1 MKKGKFSLILAVIIM
16 TVGFVFVLLGVLSFL
31 GVLSSPLSDYS
42 EMLSLSLSVTGG
54 KDRLWEAGAFLI
66 FDALLILIFRGRRP
80 FSMFTVV
87 YIWPMYFTLLSAVRK
102 VNEIPFPSFLP
113 HSITNAHPGL
123 LFVLFILEML
133 LAFVLLMAVKGLDD
147 KWRKKRE
154 LNRRMLEKEGI
165 IKTKESIEEER
176 LLDRE
181 RKLKAM
187 EDKKRAKEEAKY
199 EKERQRAEKAENDAK
214 AKQAE
219 KDKLRY
225 EKKREKKEEGRE
237 KQEKRLNKKA
247 MKEKDRV
254 LEESQ
259 IEKEKID
266 AKAEKIRK
274 KKAIEEEKKRKAIE
288 EEKRR
293 LEEEEI
299 GPAPEYSSGIGN
311 PNTPLVFPDFDPM
324 PELKT
329 IIKHNSYEEDE
340 VPKIEEDKK
349 ERIVES
355 SAFMDSLKEELD
367 RTEEE
372 KPKKET
378 TTKSRFTSGGMLE
391 AALESAALSTPVEYN
406 ATRRPIIGL
415 DDEEEKDSDEPKNN
429 SSFAPSNL
437 PPTHPRYRYFEN
449 LQKPRDNNNEED
461 EKEEKA
467 NNIAPSN
474 LSTDHPRYRYFENLQ
489 KPQDSE
495 NRGNE
500 NEERTNN
507 IAPSNLPPTHPRYK
521 YFEELSKKRDE
532 NVEINERVEEKKD
545 PSPSNLPPSHP
556 RRKLFEALENNN
568 NEASVSYIPQRP
580 FVPEVQ
586 EEEKESEYEDF
597 TPKTEKIPLSPVLSG
612 DDNKA
617 KILEKINASV
627 REENLRNLQAQE
639 KEEEEKSEED
649 VSFVPPSATAI
660 KTRNVTENEDGTKT
674 MTIKSGEEEETDFN
688 LCVGVGNLASNI
700 AGYTAIEMRQKA
712 KYTPPLPSL
721 LKEYPGISQEI
732 DEYSYSQG
740 MIIVQT
746 LAEQKI
752 VVELSN
758 IIKGPTVTMYEL
770 KLAQGM
776 IISKIKAREDELN
789 YALGGKKIRILA
801 PVPGKQAVGIEVPN
815 AKTSIVGF
823 KDMIEAARENPGYMK
838 MKLPM
843 VLGRTI
849 TGEPI
854 LIDVAKM
861 PHMIIA
867 GTTGSGKSVCINSL
881 INTIIYQK
889 SPKEVRL
896 IMVDPKVVELTVYD
910 GIPHL
915 LTPVITEAKRAIK
928 ALDWLVMEMERRY
941 AMLARYGVR
950 NVAGLNEKIDEGKV
964 TGVEKVPYILLI
976 MDEFADIMAV
986 VGKEMDIAIGRIAAK
1001 ARAAGIHMIL
1011 ATQRPSNDVITGT
1024 LKSNLPGR
1032 IAFAVSSGIN
1042 SRVILDETG
1051 AENLLGKGDMLLLD
1065 PSSMGTKRIQGAF
1078 MSDQEVESVSEFTR
1092 KNNPPAEFLEESIF
1106 EEEEDFDDGE
1116 SSDEDYDGGDG
1127 DLYEMAKKIV
1137 FERHSASASY
1147 LQRRLKIGYN
1157 RAARI
1162 VEMME
1167 EDGIVGPANGSKPR
1181 EVLRYD

>member
-1 MKKGKFSLILAVIIM
+1 MNKGKFSLILSVIIM
-16 TVGFVFVLLGVLSFL
+16 TVGFAFVLLGVLSYL
-31 GVLSSPLSDYS
+31 GVLPSPLSDYS
-42 EMLSLSLSVTGG
+42 EMLSLSFSITGG
-54 KDRLWEAGAFLI
+54 GDRLWEAGAFLML
-66 FDALLILIFRGRRP
+66 DALLILILRGRRP
-80 FSMFTVV
+80 FSMFITV
-87 YIWPMYFTLLSAVRK
+87 YLWPMYFTLLSAVRK
-102 VNEIPFPSFLP
+102 INEVSFPSYFP
-113 HSITNAHPGL
+113 YSIKNAHPGL
-123 LFVLFILEML
+123 LFVLFILEAL
-133 LAFVLLMAVKGLDD
+133 LAFVLLSAVKSLDD

-165 IKTKESIEEER
+165 IKTKESIEEEK

-199 EKERQRAEKAENDAK
+199 ERERQKAEKAENDAK

-219 KDKLRY
+219 KDKLKY
-225 EKKREKKEEGRE
+225 EKKREKEEERRE
-237 KQEKRLNKKA
+237 KQERRLNKKA
-247 MKEKDRV
+247 KKEKDKV

-259 IEKEKID
+259 IEKERID
-266 AKAEKIRK
+266 AKAEKIK
-274 KKAIEEEKKRKAIE
+274 KKQTKEDEKKRKLE
-288 EEKRR
+288 EEERKRR
-293 LEEEEI
+293 EEEEI

-324 PELKT
+324 PELKN
-329 IIKHNSYEEDE
+329 IIKHNAYEEDD
-340 VPKIEEDKK
+340 VPKLEEEKK
-349 ERIVES
+349 EKAIES
-355 SAFMDSLKEELD
+355 SAFMECLKEELD

-372 KPKKET
+372 KPKKES
-378 TTKSRFTSGGMLE
+378 KKRFTSGGMLE
-391 AALESAALSTPVEYN
+391 ATLESAATASPVEYN
-406 ATRRPIIGL
+406 APRRPIIGL
-415 DDEEEKDSDEPKNN
+415 EDEEEEKEAASKNN

-449 LQKPRDNNNEED
+449 LQKPQSTQNNEGV
-461 EKEEKA
+461 EKEEVKS
-467 NNIAPSN
+467 NIAPSN

-489 KPQDSE
+489 KPQNSVNE
-495 NRGNE
+495 VAE
-500 NEERTNN
+500 NEDRVKN
-507 IAPSNLPPTHPRYK
+507 IAPSNLPPTHPRYR
-521 YFEELSKKRDE
+521 YFEEISKNRDE
-532 NVEINERVEEKKD
+532 SVDVKENVEEKKD
-545 PSPSNLPPSHP
+545 PSPSSLPPSHP
-556 RRKLFEALENNN
+556 RRRLFEALETN
-568 NEASVSYIPQRP
+568 VSYIPQRP
-580 FVPEVQ
+580 FVPEIQ
-586 EEEKESEYEDF
+586 EEERVDVYEDF
-597 TPKTEKIPLSPVLSG
+597 TPKTEKIPLSPVLTSE
-612 DDNKA
+612 DNKA

-627 REENLRNLQAQE
+627 REENLKNLMAQE
-639 KEEEEKSEED
+639 KEEEENENNT
-649 VSFVPPSATAI
+649 VFTPPTNTSI
-660 KTRNVTENEDGTKT
+660 KTRDIVENGDGTKT
-674 MTIKSGEEEETDFN
+674 MTVKSGEEEETDFN

-712 KYTPPLPSL
+712 KYNPPLPSL

-752 VVELSN
+752 VVELAN

-889 SPKEVRL
+889 SPKDVRL

-915 LTPVITEAKRAIK
+915 LTPVITDAKRAIK
-928 ALDWLVMEMERRY
+928 ALEWLVVEMERRY

-1092 KNNPPAEFLEESIF
+1092 KNNPPAEFLDESIF
-1106 EEEEDFDDGE
+1106 EEEEDFDDGD

>member
-1 MKKGKFSLILAVIIM
+1 MKKGKISLILSVIIM
-16 TVGFVFVLLGVLSFL
+16 TVGVAFVLLGVLSFL
-31 GVLSSPLSDYS
+31 GVLPSPLSDYS
-42 EMLSLSLSVTGG
+42 EMLSLSLSISGG
-54 KDRLWEAGAFLI
+54 RDRLWEAGAFLI
-66 FDALLILIFRGRRP
+66 FDAFLIMVLRGRKP
-80 FSMFTVV
+80 FSMFITV
-87 YIWPMYFTLLSAVRK
+87 YIWPMYLTLLSAVRK
-102 VNEIPFPSFLP
+102 VSEISFPSFFP
-113 HSITNAHPGL
+113 CSITNAHPGL

-133 LAFVLLMAVKGLDD
+133 LAFLLLMAVKGLDD

-165 IKTKESIEEER
+165 IKTKESIEEEK

-199 EKERQRAEKAENDAK
+199 EKERQKAEKAENDAK

-225 EKKREKKEEGRE
+225 EKKREKEEERRE
-237 KQEKRLNKKA
+237 RQEKRLNKKA
-247 MKEKDRV
+247 MKEKDKV

-274 KKAIEEEKKRKAIE
+274 KKAIEDEKKRKAVE

-293 LEEEEI
+293 QEEEEI

-329 IIKHNSYEEDE
+329 IIKHNSYEEDD
-340 VPKIEEDKK
+340 VPEIEEDKK
-349 ERIVES
+349 EKIVES

-367 RTEEE
+367 RTEEK
-372 KPKKET
+372 KPKKEIKS
-378 TTKSRFTSGGMLE
+378 KSRFTSGGMLE
-391 AALESAALSTPVEYN
+391 ATLESAALSTPVEYN
-406 ATRRPIIGL
+406 APRRPIIGL
-415 DDEEEKDSDEPKNN
+415 DDEEEEKDSTPKNN

-437 PPTHPRYRYFEN
+437 PPTHPRYRYFE
-449 LQKPRDNNNEED
+449 E
-461 EKEEKA
+461 
-467 NNIAPSN
+467 I
-474 LSTDHPRYRYFENLQ
+474 
-489 KPQDSE
+489 
-495 NRGNE
+495 
-500 NEERTNN
+500 
-507 IAPSNLPPTHPRYK
+507 
-521 YFEELSKKRDE
+521 SKKRDE
-532 NVEINERVEEKKD
+532 NVESKEKVEEKKD

-556 RRKLFEALENNN
+556 RRKLFEALENSN
-568 NEASVSYIPQRP
+568 NESSVSYIPQRP
-580 FVPEVQ
+580 FVPDVQ
-586 EEEKESEYEDF
+586 EEEKESDYDDF
-597 TPKTEKIPLSPVLSG
+597 TPKTEKIPLSPVLSS

-627 REENLRNLQAQE
+627 REENLKNLKAQE
-639 KEEEEKSEED
+639 KEEEEKGEEEIA
-649 VSFVPPSATAI
+649 FVPPSTTAI

-674 MTIKSGEEEETDFN
+674 VTVKSGEEEETDFN

-776 IISKIKAREDELN
+776 IISRIKAREDELN

-843 VLGRTI
+843 VLGKTI

-915 LTPVITEAKRAIK
+915 LTPVITDAKRAIK
-928 ALDWLVMEMERRY
+928 ALEWLVVEMERRY